1 MTNEE
6 LEFLLN
12 AGEGT
17 ALDFKREQY
26 AFQGANNSDK
36 SELLKDILAF
46 ANSWRENK
54 AYILIGVDEVKGGR
68 GKVVGITDHL
78 DDADLQQFVNSK
90 SQRPVDFSYN
100 SFSVEDLEIG
110 IIEIPLQERP
120 TYLKRDFGK
129 LKKDTVY
136 IRRGSSTDTAN
147 LDEVARMGAESMRS
161 NSIPQNL
168 IFQWADLEKRIILPS
183 PLTIHSLILEPRL
196 RIRERT
202 DSDGAFEHLSHS
214 QDIFSYFQDLSQ
226 NSDFLQQSIDYTVES
241 NFFTPL
247 GLQLRND
254 SEVVGKSVRFVG
266 SISRSESEGV
276 EFLDS
281 ELEKPSKS
289 NLRSSMMN
297 FRSIHS
303 REPYIRAYKN
313 DGKWTIEIEV
323 IENVRPKEEVWIST
337 STDMLL
343 VGSGISKTIKIEGKI
358 YAENL
363 PIPISTVLEIC
374 FEIEQR
380 PMEIADYEK
389 IWG

>member
-6 LEFLLN
+6 LDFLLN

-26 AFQGANNSDK
+26 AFQRANNSDK

-54 AYILIGVDEVKGGR
+54 AYILIGVDEVEGGR

-110 IIEIPLQERP
+110 IIEIPLQECP
-120 TYLKRDFGK
+120 TYLKRDFGN

-161 NSIPQNL
+161 KSVPQKL
-168 IFQWADLEKRIILPS
+168 VFQWADLEKRIILPS
-183 PLTIHSLILEPRL
+183 PSTIHSLILDPPL
-196 RIRERT
+196 RIKKPPSG
-202 DSDGAFEHLSHS
+202 DPFEHLPRVIDPS
-214 QDIFSYFQDLSQ
+214 L
-226 NSDFLQQSIDYTVES
+226 NPNFLQQSIDYTFES
-241 NFFTPL
+241 NFFKPL
-247 GLQLRND
+247 GIQLRND
-254 SEVVGKSVRFVG
+254 SEVVGERVRFVG
-266 SISRSESEGV
+266 SISRTESDGV
-276 EFLDS
+276 EFIDS
-281 ELEKPSKS
+281 ELEKPSKN
-289 NLRSSMMN
+289 NLMRSMN
-297 FRSIHS
+297 LRSIHS
-303 REPYIRAYKN
+303 REPCISACKN

-337 STDMLL
+337 MLL
-343 VGSGISKTIKIEGKI
+343 VGSIISKTIKIEGKI
-358 YAENL
+358 YADNL
-363 PIPISTVLEIC
+363 PVPIPTVLEIH
-374 FEIEQR
+374 FEVEQR
-380 PMEIADYEK
+380 PMEMADYER
-389 IWG
+389 IWGKSKQIKNE

>member
-6 LEFLLN
+6 LDFLLN

-26 AFQGANNSDK
+26 AFQRANKSDK

-54 AYILIGVDEVKGGR
+54 AYILIGVDEVEGGR

-120 TYLKRDFGK
+120 TYLKSDFGN

-147 LDEVARMGAESMRS
+147 LDEVARMGAESMKS
-161 NSIPQNL
+161 NSVPQKL
-168 IFQWADLEKRIILPS
+168 VFQWADLEKRIILSSIP
-183 PLTIHSLILEPRL
+183 TIYSLILDPPL
-196 RIRERT
+196 RICKEAA
-202 DSDGAFEHLSHS
+202 SGGPFGHLTR
-214 QDIFSYFQDLSQ
+214 FQDLSQ
-226 NSDFLQQSIDYTVES
+226 NSDFLQESIDYTAES
-241 NFFTPL
+241 NFFKPL
-247 GLQLRND
+247 GILLRND
-254 SEVVGKSVRFVG
+254 SEVVGERVRFVG
-266 SISRSESEGV
+266 SISGTESDGV

-281 ELEKPSKS
+281 ELEKPSES
-289 NLRSSMMN
+289 LIPSMMN
-297 FRSIHS
+297 LRSIHS
-303 REPYIRAYKN
+303 REPRISACKN

-337 STDMLL
+337 MLL
-343 VGSGISKTIKIEGKI
+343 VGSNISKTIKIEGKI

-363 PIPISTVLEIC
+363 PVPISNVLEIH
-374 FEIEQR
+374 FEVEKR
-380 PMEIADYEK
+380 PMEKADYEK

>member
-6 LEFLLN
+6 LDFLLN

-26 AFQGANNSDK
+26 AFQRANNSNK

-54 AYILIGVDEVKGGR
+54 AYILIGVDEVEGRR

-120 TYLKRDFGK
+120 TYLKRDFGN

-136 IRRGSSTDTAN
+136 IRRGSSTTIATP
-147 LDEVARMGAESMRS
+147 DEVAQMGAELMRS
-161 NSIPQNL
+161 NSVPQKL
-168 IFQWADLEKRIILPS
+168 VFQWADLEKRIILPS
-183 PLTIHSLILEPRL
+183 TPTIYSLNLDPPL
-196 RIRERT
+196 RIKKPP
-202 DSDGAFEHLSHS
+202 SDEPFGHLLRGRDASLN
-214 QDIFSYFQDLSQ
+214 Q
-226 NSDFLQQSIDYTVES
+226 DFLQESIDYTFES
-241 NFFTPL
+241 NFFKPL
-247 GLQLRND
+247 GIQLRND
-254 SEVVGKSVRFVG
+254 SEVVGERVRFVG
-266 SISRSESEGV
+266 SISRTESDGV
-276 EFLDS
+276 EFRDS
-281 ELEKPSKS
+281 ELEKPSEGLRLLS
-289 NLRSSMMN
+289 IMNL
-297 FRSIHS
+297 RSIHS
-303 REPYIRAYKN
+303 REPRISACKN

-337 STDMLL
+337 MLL
-343 VGSGISKTIKIEGKI
+343 VGSNISKTIKIEGKI

-363 PIPISTVLEIC
+363 PVPISNVLEIH
-374 FEIEQR
+374 FEVEKR
-380 PMEIADYEK
+380 SMEKKDYEK
-389 IWG
+389 IWGKSNA

>member
-6 LEFLLN
+6 LEILLN

-26 AFQGANNSDK
+26 PFQGANNSDK
-36 SELLKDILAF
+36 SELLKDILTF

-54 AYILIGVDEVKGGR
+54 AYILIGVDEVEGGR
-68 GKVVGITDHL
+68 GEVVGITDHL
-78 DDADLQQFVNSK
+78 NDADLQQFVNSK

-120 TYLKRDFGK
+120 TYLKRDFGN

-161 NSIPQNL
+161 NSVPQKL
-168 IFQWADLEKRIILPS
+168 VFQWADLEKRIILPS
-183 PLTIHSLILEPRL
+183 PLTIHSLILDPPLPIRKEIPTDRTFGHFPRA
-196 RIRERT
+196 I
-202 DSDGAFEHLSHS
+202 DHS
-214 QDIFSYFQDLSQ
+214 LNQNFFQE
-226 NSDFLQQSIDYTVES
+226 SIDYTAEI
-241 NFFTPL
+241 NFFKPL
-247 GLQLRND
+247 GIQLRND
-254 SEVVGKSVRFVG
+254 SEVVGERVRFVG
-266 SISRSESEGV
+266 SISKSESEGV

-281 ELEKPSKS
+281 ELEKPSEGVK
-289 NLRSSMMN
+289 LPSMMN
-297 FRSIHS
+297 LRSIHS
-303 REPYIRAYKN
+303 PEPHISACKN

-337 STDMLL
+337 MLL
-343 VGSGISKTIKIEGKI
+343 VGSVISQTIKIEGKI
-358 YAENL
+358 YADNL
-363 PIPISTVLEIC
+363 PFPIPTVLEIH
-374 FEIEQR
+374 FEVEER
-380 PMEIADYEK
+380 PMEMEDYEK
-389 IWG
+389 IWGKSNSLTDRE